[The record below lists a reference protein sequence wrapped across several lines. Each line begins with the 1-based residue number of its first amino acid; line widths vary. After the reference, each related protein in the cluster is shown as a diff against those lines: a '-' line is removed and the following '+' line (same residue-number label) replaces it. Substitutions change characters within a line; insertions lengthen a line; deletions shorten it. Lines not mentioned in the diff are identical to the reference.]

1 MFITT
6 KNKTKFKKPLE
17 KEVLK
22 TSKRNKKTVRRSYT
36 QISIPNQKAYFGIF

>member
-6 KNKTKFKKPLE
+6 KNKSKFKKPLE

-22 TSKRNKKTVRRSYT
+22 TSRRNKKTVRGSYT
-36 QISIPNQKAYFGIF
+36 QVSIPTKKAYFGIF